1 MDIFVMLVITY
12 IRNNNK
18 KLNQQL
24 LFSLKMYF
32 QNNGWQINLLT
43 ELFQILYHI

>member
-24 LFSLKMYF
+24 LLKMYF
-32 QNNGWQINLLT
+32 QNNS
-43 ELFQILYHI
+43 